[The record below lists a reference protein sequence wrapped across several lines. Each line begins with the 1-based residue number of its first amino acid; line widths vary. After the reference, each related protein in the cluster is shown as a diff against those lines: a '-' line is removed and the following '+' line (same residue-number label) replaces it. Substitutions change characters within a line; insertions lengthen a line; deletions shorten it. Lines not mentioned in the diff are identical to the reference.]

1 MTQARPAKPPR
12 PRPAAEP
19 AVKQREGRQAAGK
32 PGARNDEPAGVK
44 RAAAKE
50 AGAQRGGARQ
60 AAAKRPD
67 AQRSTVKKA
76 AIERVGTTKKSGSRP
91 AAPPADTGRTMAART
106 ASRKGPEPAT
116 GRRVQVRKSGVHGK
130 GVYAARPIAQGETI
144 IEYRGE
150 IITWDEA
157 LRRHPHDPS
166 DPNHTFYFHLDDG
179 HVIDGKH
186 VGNAAKWINHSCAPN
201 CEAEQDGM
209 RVFIKALRDIAAG
222 EELFYDYGLV
232 IDARITPKLKREY
245 ACWCGAKTCRGT
257 MLAGRR

>member
-1 MTQARPAKPPR
+1 MTQARPAKSPR
-12 PRPAAEP
+12 PRNAAEP
-19 AVKQREGRQAAGK
+19 AVEPPAQGAGK
-32 PGARNDEPAGVK
+32 PGARSPAQGAQAQAKAKKQAKGQAKGRVEAQAKERTDGLRTLGKKAGAK
-44 RAAAKE
+44 RA
-50 AGAQRGGARQ
+50 
-60 AAAKRPD
+60 D
-67 AQRSTVKKA
+67 AST
-76 AIERVGTTKKSGSRP
+76 
-91 AAPPADTGRTMAART
+91 PPAART
-106 ASRKGPEPAT
+106 APRTKPAA
-116 GRRVQVRKSGVHGK
+116 GRRVQVKKSGVHGK
-130 GVYAARPIAQGETI
+130 GVYAARPIAAGETI

-150 IITWDEA
+150 IITWKEA

-186 VGNAAKWINHSCAPN
+186 IGNAAKWINHACAPN

-209 RVFIKALRDIAAG
+209 RVFIKALRDIEAG